1 MLPLDL
7 HVLGLPP
14 AFNLSHDQTL
24 QFKVCRSNKLANKLF
39 SHSFNLISFGYQHS
53 QTSAHTDCLINFLKS
68 ASLRVSPL
76 ATGSELFRNPVLLSR
91 KCFAFSQ
98 EPIFITAG
106 QSVICITA
114 AVSVGSH
121 YRAFCGG
128 RKREN

>member
-1 MLPLDL
+1 NE
-7 HVLGLPP
+7 V
-14 AFNLSHDQTL
+14 
-24 QFKVCRSNKLANKLF
+24 
-39 SHSFNLISFGYQHS
+39 
-53 QTSAHTDCLINFLKS
+53 
-68 ASLRVSPL
+68 

-128 RKREN
+128 RKGLFKIICIFAAVW

>member
-1 MLPLDL
+1 FATE
-7 HVLGLPP
+7 V
-14 AFNLSHDQTL
+14 
-24 QFKVCRSNKLANKLF
+24 
-39 SHSFNLISFGYQHS
+39 
-53 QTSAHTDCLINFLKS
+53 
-68 ASLRVSPL
+68 

-128 RKREN
+128 RKGKVIKTIHPLHFHPKRQKNTLFWS